1 MHVSTVL
8 EAREG
13 ARSHGAGVT
22 GPWELL
28 DVGAGMWLRSSGRA
42 HLSTGQLLSP
52 LVLSL
57 RMCAFCHG
65 VQVEIRGL
73 LAVIFLCHVSPG
85 TSSQVLRLGSKYLH
99 LLSCF
104 TSPDHKRKKTLKKD
118 LHFLN
123 VCVLCACLVPV
134 GHRRGYWIP
143 QNWGSN
149 GCELPYM
156 CWETSLGLL
165 QDSKSPYSLHHLSS
179 LGFEAVSHV
188 A

>member
-1 MHVSTVL
+1 MWAQYWKLERVLDPMELESQGLGSCLMWVLACDWGRQEEHTWALVSSSALLFYLCVCVPS
-8 EAREG
+8 AMVCKW
-13 ARSHGAGVT
+13 RSEDYLQSFFSATWALGLV
-22 GPWELL
+22 
-28 DVGAGMWLRSSGRA
+28 LRSSGLA
-42 HLSTGQLLSP
+42 ASTFTCWA
-52 LVLSL
+52 VSL
-57 RMCAFCHG
+57 A
-65 VQVEIRGL
+65 QTTKE
-73 LAVIFLCHVSPG
+73 
-85 TSSQVLRLGSKYLH
+85 
-99 LLSCF
+99 
-104 TSPDHKRKKTLKKD
+104 KKTLKKD

>member
-1 MHVSTVL
+1 MWAQYWKLERVL
-8 EAREG
+8 D
-13 ARSHGAGVT
+13 
-22 GPWELL
+22 PMELEL
-28 DVGAGMWLRSSGRA
+28 QGLGSCLMWVLACDWGRQEEHTWA
-42 HLSTGQLLSP
+42 QLLGP

-65 VQVEIRGL
+65 VQVEIRGR
-73 LAVIFLCHVSPG
+73 LATWALG
-85 TSSQVLRLGSKYLH
+85 LVLKYLH

-123 VCVLCACLVPV
+123 VCVLCACLVSV

-149 GCELPYM
+149 GCELPNM